1 MLDKYISIGYISSMF
16 DYISNEKLSKKINFE
31 IGIPIIEKFLSQT
44 MIFISIYGLKDIK
57 DKVIYC
63 INFIIDNDYMNHSLK
78 IQNQLYELIKC
89 CNAYPLLAKLELSDI
104 NKLNYVDYLSLNV
117 RKYGKYYYNDKQISI
132 YNNIYLRNNDIIFTA
147 PTSYGKTHLTIM
159 SILDMMKD
167 NLIKN
172 VLIIVPIKAM
182 INDYR
187 KTISKLITDN
197 EINVFESPYIKKIDS
212 NSKNIFI
219 YTQER
224 TLVASSYN
232 GFDNFIDI
240 VVIDE
245 AQSLANVLNDRTL
258 LLIKALSLFTNV
270 QKIYL
275 APFVKNMYGNVIE
288 KLISSSKTPY
298 LLTIDSSD
306 AIVSNNKYIVDIT
319 KPGQISWYDATFA
332 KNESELIKIKDFNAK
347 QYYFQSDYSE
357 AVSIILSGFDE
368 FINRNEKSIIYIASK
383 VESMNVAL
391 RIYNMSLDKD
401 TNEMSP
407 RIKALINH
415 LENNIHNKFLMISF
429 IKRGVAYHNAYL
441 DNYTKRQ
448 LEYIIGSNNIMDS
461 FIDKL
466 VCTNTID
473 SGVNLNAKNIFVLI
487 KSRIEGSNQEIRY
500 ANLLGRAARISNNTQ
515 GNLFYIKISNGKK
528 YEREFYKSN
537 QLKEIITDSV
547 NLGDVTKAEN
557 TTYKSF
563 LEDKNLNN
571 IFKEQF
577 LKRNNFEQKGN
588 ILTSGEVTLNV
599 RDSNGLDYYI
609 DYKTIIESEEKIRKL
624 SADDLN
630 IYLKCLGNY
639 DDTKKFL
646 EFLKYCYDWEHNLPY
661 KIKKAMTNSSLIAT
675 LITYMVQGRSIKEIV
690 DSRIKSVEKRD
701 CKLLVNLDKNFVM
714 QVEYFDDKEY
724 DGYEV
729 FDKNN
734 DNHINVLI
742 INSLEQTQTL
752 IEFYVKKYIQDFYLK
767 VRNIFGELYSND
779 DIGNFLEFSSID
791 NKKIFLIENG
801 IIDSFALN
809 EFVKEEYN
817 KFYVDKKIKFT
828 EMIDYVK
835 NKFGEDSPFYYS
847 ILDIK

>member
-1 MLDKYISIGYISSMF
+1 L
-16 DYISNEKLSKKINFE
+16 
-31 IGIPIIEKFLSQT
+31 Q
-44 MIFISIYGLKDIK
+44 
-57 DKVIYC
+57 
-63 INFIIDNDYMNHSLK
+63 
-78 IQNQLYELIKC
+78 
-89 CNAYPLLAKLELSDI
+89 
-104 NKLNYVDYLSLNV
+104 
-117 RKYGKYYYNDKQISI
+117 
-132 YNNIYLRNNDIIFTA
+132 NNDIIFTA

-167 NLIKN
+167 NLINN

-187 KTISKLITDN
+187 KTINKIIDDQVV
-197 EINVFESPYIKKIDS
+197 NVYESPYIKTFDI
-212 NSKNIFI
+212 NSKNIFV

-232 GFDNFIDI
+232 RFESYIDM

-245 AQSLANVLNDRTL
+245 AQALANVLNDRTL
-258 LLIKALSLFTNV
+258 LLIKALSLFTDV
-270 QKIYL
+270 QKVYL
-275 APFVKNMYGNVIE
+275 APFVKNMYNNVIK
-288 KLISSSKTPY
+288 KLISSSKNPY

-306 AIVSNNKYIVDIT
+306 AIVSNNKYIIDIT
-319 KPGQISWYDATFA
+319 KPGKISWYDATFA
-332 KNESELIKIKDFNAK
+332 QNESELIKIKDFNIN
-347 QYYFQSDYSE
+347 QYYFQSDYGQ
-357 AVSIILSGFDE
+357 AISIILSGFDE

-391 RIYNMSLDKD
+391 CIYNMSSNKD
-401 TNEMSP
+401 SKEMSP

-448 LEYIIGSNNIMDS
+448 LEYIIGSNNVKDS

-487 KSRIEGSNQEIRY
+487 KKRIEGSNQEIRY

-515 GNLFYIKISNGKK
+515 GNLFYIKMSNGKK

-537 QLKEIITDSV
+537 QLKEITTDSV
-547 NLGDVTKAEN
+547 TLTDVMKSQN

-563 LEDKNLNN
+563 LEDKNMNN
-571 IFKEQF
+571 IFKDQF
-577 LKRNNFEQKGN
+577 LKQNKFEQVDNTLK
-588 ILTSGEVTLNV
+588 SGELTLNI

-609 DYKTIIESEEKIRKL
+609 DYKTIVESEEKIKKL
-624 SADDLN
+624 SSDDLN
-630 IYLKCLGNY
+630 LYLRCLGNY
-639 DDTKKFL
+639 DNTKKFI

-661 KIKKAMTNSSLIAT
+661 KIKNAMNNSTLIAT
-675 LITYMVQGRSIKEIV
+675 LITNMIQGRSIKEIV
-690 DSRIKSVEKRD
+690 NARIKSVEKRE

-714 QVEYFDDKEY
+714 QVEYFDDNEY
-724 DGYEV
+724 EGYEV
-729 FDKNN
+729 FDKDN

-752 IEFYVKKYIQDFYLK
+752 IEFYVKKYIQDFYLR
-767 VRNIFGELYSND
+767 VRNIFGEMYSSD
-779 DIGNFLEFSSID
+779 DIGSFLEFNSID

-809 EFVKEEYN
+809 EFIKEEYN
-817 KFYVDKKIKFT
+817 QFYLDKKIRWV
-828 EMIDYVK
+828 EMIKYVK
-835 NKFGEDSPFYYS
+835 NKFGDTSPLYYS
-847 ILDIK
+847 ILDIKQ